1 VPKINFFIQNIHFA
15 AKFASTLTLLSGA
28 AAALA
33 SPPLSCTP
41 EGLRLKKTL
50 YPVGLSTLKQN

>member
-33 SPPLSCTP
+33 PPHLSCAP
-41 EGLRLKKTL
+41 EGGDKRKL
-50 YPVGLSTLKQN
+50 YSQLDYQP